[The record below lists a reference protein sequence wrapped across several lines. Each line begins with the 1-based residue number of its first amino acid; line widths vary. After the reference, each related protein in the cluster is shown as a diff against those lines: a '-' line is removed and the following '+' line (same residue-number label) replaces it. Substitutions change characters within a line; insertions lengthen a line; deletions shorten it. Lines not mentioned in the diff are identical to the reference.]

1 MSDESKNDI
10 QVRNAQQ
17 EGRFEI
23 TVDGKLA
30 GVAEYVEETGHRS
43 FVHTEVNDEFSGRGL
58 AGVLVRSALD
68 TTRADGLRIRAT
80 CPYVVKFLSEHHD
93 WDDLVDS
100 GTTEG

>member
-30 GVAEYVEETGHRS
+30 GVAEYVEEAGHRS

-80 CPYVVKFLSEHHD
+80 CPYVVKFLSEHSD

-100 GTTEG
+100 GTTED